1 MISCNN
7 KKITVVFDENTAK
20 LVSITDGLREFVG
33 VQIPIFEVG
42 LRNRDGDLIRTDSDA
57 FTLCEKNTT
66 ATGFSCTYSGD
77 YGLKF
82 TIGAQITDEISW
94 SLSSKVADAYV
105 TEWIQFPQI
114 ACPDDT
120 KDNGGNGKILWG
132 FNEGVLVESLK
143 ERQARSPYNEPDYPY
158 VSITG
163 MFPAIVETQFMAY
176 YNETSGLYF
185 AAHDKDYCLKGID
198 FYAYNDGVKFQFR
211 HYCGCNFGESY
222 TISYPMVMAFF
233 QGDWYDASDIYRNW
247 FEQVKSE
254 EFVTIPENKKIPNW
268 YGESPVVITYPVC
281 GIHDMDERTPNRLFP
296 YINVMPHVERLEKE
310 FGSRIM
316 VLLMH
321 WEGSAPWAP
330 PYVWPP
336 FGGEDE
342 LKKLIDALHKRGDVL
357 GVYCSGLGWTEQSNI
372 VKEYNMRKVFDEKHL
387 EDVMCL
393 SPKQELPFCKICTAQ
408 RAGYD
413 MCPTQPFVKE
423 TLKKEVRSMVDAGID
438 YIQMMDQNHGGTSHF
453 CYSKN
458 HGHPPVP
465 GKWQVDAMKA
475 LYTEVF
481 EDTGKVL
488 FGCESA
494 AAEAYIPNL
503 LFSDNRYMLNYRIGY
518 PVPAY
523 AYIFH
528 EYVNNFMGNQ
538 VCINFYMD
546 NEKSPDN
553 ILLRTAQAFISGDM
567 LTAVLNQDGVITWN
581 WGQLNEYD
589 RANQPN
595 QQNIMTLI
603 RDLNKWR
610 QGIGKKYLHIGK
622 MKKPYAVS
630 CGKTVVVTRNFGDK
644 YFDSVL
650 TSAWESPEKTFGQ
663 FLTNYNTKSVGCT
676 VTLPE
681 GEWKLYT
688 NDTEF
693 VSISGGTQ
701 EITIPA
707 LSAVLIERVKK

>member
-1 MISCNN
+1 
-7 KKITVVFDENTAK
+7 
-20 LVSITDGLREFVG
+20 
-33 VQIPIFEVG
+33 
-42 LRNRDGDLIRTDSDA
+42 
-57 FTLCEKNTT
+57 
-66 ATGFSCTYSGD
+66 
-77 YGLKF
+77 
-82 TIGAQITDEISW
+82 
-94 SLSSKVADAYV
+94 
-105 TEWIQFPQI
+105 
-114 ACPDDT
+114 
-120 KDNGGNGKILWG
+120 
-132 FNEGVLVESLK
+132 
-143 ERQARSPYNEPDYPY
+143 
-158 VSITG
+158 
-163 MFPAIVETQFMAY
+163 
-176 YNETSGLYF
+176 
-185 AAHDKDYCLKGID
+185 
-198 FYAYNDGVKFQFR
+198 
-211 HYCGCNFGESY
+211 
-222 TISYPMVMAFF
+222 
-233 QGDWYDASDIYRNW
+233 
-247 FEQVKSE
+247 
-254 EFVTIPENKKIPNW
+254 
-268 YGESPVVITYPVC
+268 
-281 GIHDMDERTPNRLFP
+281 
-296 YINVMPHVERLEKE
+296 
-310 FGSRIM
+310 
-316 VLLMH
+316 
-321 WEGSAPWAP
+321 
-330 PYVWPP
+330 
-336 FGGEDE
+336 
-342 LKKLIDALHKRGDVL
+342 
-357 GVYCSGLGWTEQSNI
+357 
-372 VKEYNMRKVFDEKHL
+372 
-387 EDVMCL
+387 
-393 SPKQELPFCKICTAQ
+393 
-408 RAGYD
+408 
-413 MCPTQPFVKE
+413 
-423 TLKKEVRSMVDAGID
+423 MVDAGID

-622 MKKPYAVS
+622 MKKPYVVS